1 MLQLLNR
8 NNREQNIN
16 CINSKI
22 AIVAALEVLEG
33 VIMRILVT
41 IPIVQEAEAKCERQG
56 RITLITLARLTLPRN
71 DASIEGHSINYQK

>member
-41 IPIVQEAEAKCERQG
+41 IPIVQEAEAGCERQG
-56 RITLITLARLTLPRN
+56 RITLAHLTLPRN

>member
-41 IPIVQEAEAKCERQG
+41 IPIVQEAEAGCERQG
-56 RITLITLARLTLPRN
+56 RITLARLTLPRN